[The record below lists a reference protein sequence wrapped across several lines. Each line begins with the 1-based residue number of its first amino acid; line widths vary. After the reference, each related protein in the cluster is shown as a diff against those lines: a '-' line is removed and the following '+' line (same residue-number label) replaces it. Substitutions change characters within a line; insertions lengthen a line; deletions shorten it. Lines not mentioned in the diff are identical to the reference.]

1 MLEKLKI
8 NRKLLKELDFSIIIV
23 AILIVSFGIM
33 NIYSA
38 TYLKSG
44 AHVARSQFIWL
55 IIGLLIIYFIL
66 TVDYSIIEGYAN
78 IFYWFSV
85 FLLVLN
91 DTPFFKHT
99 VNGASSWMS
108 IGGFTFQPSE
118 LAKLGI
124 ILIISKKLDEMEG
137 NINTPKNFFTLVLY
151 AAIPMVLIVI
161 QPDMGMTM
169 VCFFIVLGMF
179 FMAGLDLRVIFGGLA
194 GASALVGVVMTT
206 SIMPAYW
213 KSRLFSFLDPQ
224 ADELGSGLQLSESLK
239 GIGSGGLFGKG
250 FLKGTQV
257 AGGFI
262 PENQTDFIFS
272 VVGEEWGLIGGLV
285 LLTLYGILLY
295 RFIKIA
301 RNSKDIFGRMLCI
314 GIISLYM
321 FSIFENIGMTIGLA
335 PITGITLQLMS
346 YGGSSMLTS
355 FIGIALIL
363 NVGMRKKKINF

>member
-8 NRKLLKELDFSIIIV
+8 NKKLLKELDFSAIIV

-44 AHVARSQFIWL
+44 NHFAKTQLVWLAAGL
-55 IIGLLIIYFIL
+55 IIIYLVL
-66 TVDYSIIEGYAN
+66 TVDYSIIEGYAS
-78 IFYWFSV
+78 IIYWFSV

-91 DTPFFKHT
+91 DTVFKVT
-99 VNGASSWMS
+99 VNGASSWMK
-108 IGGFTFQPSE
+108 IGGFKFQPSE

-124 ILIISKKLDEMEG
+124 ILIISKKLDDMEG

-151 AAIPMVLIVI
+151 AVIPMALIVI

-179 FMAGLDLRVIFGGLA
+179 FMAGLDLKVIIGGLMGLA
-194 GASALVGVVMTT
+194 ALVAVVLN
-206 SIMPAYW
+206 SPIMPAYW
-213 KSRLFSFLDPQ
+213 KSRFMSFLYPQ
-224 ADELGSGLQLSESLK
+224 ADELGSGLQLLESLK
-239 GIGSGGLFGKG
+239 AIGSGGLMGKG

-257 AGGFI
+257 AGQFI
-262 PENQTDFIFS
+262 PENHTDFIFS
-272 VVGEEWGLIGGLV
+272 VVGEEWGMIGGLV
-285 LLTLYGILLY
+285 LLLLYGILLY
-295 RFIKIA
+295 KFIKIA
-301 RNSKDIFGRMLCI
+301 KNSKDTFGKMLCI
-314 GIISLYM
+314 GIVSLYM

-355 FIGIALIL
+355 FIGIGLVL
-363 NVGMRKKKINF
+363 NIGMRKKKINF